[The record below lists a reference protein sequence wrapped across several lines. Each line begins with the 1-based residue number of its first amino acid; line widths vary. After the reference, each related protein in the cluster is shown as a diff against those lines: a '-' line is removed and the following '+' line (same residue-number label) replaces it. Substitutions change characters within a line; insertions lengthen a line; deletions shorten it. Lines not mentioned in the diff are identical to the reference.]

1 MTDKR
6 SFSRTLKSL
15 VLAVLALRGI
25 ALSAADRNVLFIVVD
40 DLRGNVGAYGDPL
53 AVTPNIDAL
62 AKRGTVFLNAHCQIA
77 ICNPS
82 RASVMTG
89 LRPDTLEVWGLTKH
103 FRTHTPD
110 VVTLPQLFKQQGHI
124 TASIGKIYHG
134 NGKGS
139 VDEPSWSM
147 PPLLDHVSKIDQ
159 YVLKANRTGRK
170 AAASE
175 KSDADDSDCID
186 GKVADAAIA
195 RLKEFKRRGKPFFL
209 AVGFRKPH
217 LPFSAPAKY
226 WAMYNQSQF
235 TAPANPRFPT
245 GAPKIASHKW
255 PEVRGYSDIPN
266 KGPIPQETI
275 AQTRHGYYA
284 ATSYM
289 DAQLGRVLAALEEM
303 HLDTNTIVALYGDHG
318 FHLGEHDLWGKLT
331 NFDISTRIPLL
342 FASPTQNDKGGVVTQ
357 AVEALD
363 LYPTLAELCKL
374 PAPKK
379 LEGQSL
385 AASLDDHRSK
395 LKNFALSQF
404 PRPVSYNFT
413 RAKPKNMGYS
423 IRDDRYRYTR
433 WVELTSGK
441 VLAEEFYDYQTNP
454 IETVNMI
461 EESKY
466 VEEITRLRALWT
478 AQQGRTDNGE

>member
-1 MTDKR
+1 M
-6 SFSRTLKSL
+6 
-15 VLAVLALRGI
+15 VGHI
-25 ALSAADRNVLFIVVD
+25 ALAMFAFPTIVVSATMPNVLFIAVD
-40 DLRGNVGAYGDPL
+40 DLRNNVGAFGDPL

-89 LRPDTLEVWGLTKH
+89 LRPDTIKVWGLTKH
-103 FRTHTPD
+103 FRSERPN
-110 VVTLPQLFKQQGHI
+110 VVTLPQLFKQHGYT

-134 NGKGS
+134 AGKAS
-139 VDEPSWSM
+139 VDKPSWSIA
-147 PPLLDHVSKIDQ
+147 PLYDHISKKDL
-159 YVLKANRTGRK
+159 YFLKANRTGQK

-175 KSDADDSDCID
+175 KTDASDSDYID

-195 RLKEFKRRGKPFFL
+195 RLTELKASGKPFFL

-226 WAMYNQSQF
+226 WAMHDRAKLG
-235 TAPANPRFPT
+235 TPENPKFPVGT
-245 GAPKIASHKW
+245 PEIASHNW
-255 PEVRGYSDIPN
+255 PEMRGYTDIPAT
-266 KGPIPQETI
+266 GPIPQDII

-289 DAQLGRVLAALEEM
+289 DAQLGRVLAALEAL

-331 NFDISTRIPLL
+331 NFDIGTRIPLL
-342 FASPTQNDKGGVVTQ
+342 FASPTQKDKGAVVTQ

-363 LYPTLAELCKL
+363 LYPTLAQLCNL
-374 PAPKK
+374 PAPKA

-385 AASLDDHRSK
+385 AASLDDHKSQ

-413 RAKPKNMGYS
+413 RSNPENMGYS

-433 WVELTSGK
+433 WVAFTSGK
-441 VLAEEFYDYQTNP
+441 LLAEEFYDYQTNRF
-454 IETVNMI
+454 ETVNMI
-461 EESKY
+461 NEPKY
-466 VEEITRLRALWT
+466 AASIKRLRSLWMT
-478 AQQGRTDNGE
+478 QQKN